1 MFDAFLIAAVAAI
14 FVTIITSSRRLRGP
28 IVHPIPLREREDSR
42 SPAGASDLAIP
53 VPRAAGVRIPLV
65 GGFRH
70 AALSLRGVRVPGQ
83 LVDAVLSPIGRF
95 ALQRRHAIG
104 LALAVAVSA
113 VVWFVWPTQYRTLPL
128 RASGAR
134 IGKSFDVV
142 ALRQQRVTGRVD
154 ALVSG
159 GGWVCVAGC

>member
-1 MFDAFLIAAVAAI
+1 MDALLIAVVAGV
-14 FVTIITSSRRLRGP
+14 FVILITSRRKLRGP
-28 IVHPIPLREREDSR
+28 IPLAVLPRLHEVIEPRGITIE
-42 SPAGASDLAIP
+42 
-53 VPRAAGVRIPLV
+53 VPRASLAAPRAR
-65 GGFRH
+65 FDAAM
-70 AALSLRGVRVPGQ
+70 AALRLARARAWSIGQ
-83 LVDAVLSPIGRF
+83 AVANAVLSL
-95 ALQRRHAIG
+95 ALRRRRAIG